1 MVTVVLLPGRGSTLT
16 QAPMCG
22 PVSWFKL
29 GPAWLLWTCLESW
42 TLGYLYLCMSLPSL
56 LGAVALCSLSISEAS
71 ALSLGVMLA
80 LLSLAVPCHCWKKTC
95 KAERCLALNGVTV
108 ETRSALWAQCWHT
121 AIAKKKKKK
130 QNKGKTNK
138 QENQLAS
145 LINILILN
153 FSLWNR
159 CFLAFYVLIPISM
172 QKGTCALLFAVWR
185 ENKNWNS
192 VLLAINNEDLNTKAE
207 ISLASPLNFI
217 ERCTAAGDR
226 TQKPGSKMP
235 FHQHWQPKAEQ
246 KEGGNENTREIAGR
260 FIWGWL

>member
-16 QAPMCG
+16 QAPTCG
-22 PVSWFKL
+22 PVSLFKL

-108 ETRSALWAQCWHT
+108 ETRSALWAQCRDT

-138 QENQLAS
+138 QENQLNS

-153 FSLWNR
+153 FSVWNR
-159 CFLAFYVLIPISM
+159 CFSALYVLIPIFHAERHMCS
-172 QKGTCALLFAVWR
+172 
-185 ENKNWNS
+185 
-192 VLLAINNEDLNTKAE
+192 AICCLK
-207 ISLASPLNFI
+207 
-217 ERCTAAGDR
+217 R
-226 TQKPGSKMP
+226 
-235 FHQHWQPKAEQ
+235 EQ
-246 KEGGNENTREIAGR
+246 KLKFSAVGHKQRGSEHKGRDFPGISFELYREMYCSWWQDTETWIKNAISSTLATQSR
-260 FIWGWL
+260 TERRWQWKH